1 MSESQKGALD
11 EARARIELVA
21 IEMGYGHL
29 RPAHSLAEWLGDTPI
44 LLADQPPLA
53 NEREQVKW
61 KYVRKSYEMLS
72 RAGRLPV
79 VGRYLGDLLNGI
91 TSIPS
96 LYPRRDLSARTAAV
110 RMLEEMATRGL
121 GAGLGAR
128 LQREEKA
135 LLTTFFAPAV
145 LSEHHGASGIHC
157 VVTDSD
163 VNRVWAP
170 FHPARTNIKYF
181 APSMRVRRRLKA
193 YGVPPD
199 RIIVTGYP
207 LPHGLLGGPDV
218 PVLRHNLRRRLVAL
232 DPRRRFLREG
242 REEISYFLGELP
254 DSVPAPPHLV
264 FAVGGAGAQAEMAFQ
279 FLPSLARRVR
289 RKKLRITLVAG
300 IRPEVAELFR
310 EAIRRAELTEELEAG
325 GISIL
330 LASGHHDYFEQ
341 FNALLHD
348 TDILWTKPSELSFF
362 GALGLPLL
370 FSTPVGSHERYNRRW
385 AIDGGSG
392 LKQYDP
398 RHAGDWLWE
407 MLKDGTFAG
416 AAWTGYMRM
425 PKFGLY
431 RIWEEVLGTAAFEA
445 CLREQGLTRSQ
456 HAPSTLPGAFPL
468 DASDEES
475 GLAESDV
482 A

>member
-1 MSESQKGALD
+1 MEPAAVDGLVD
-11 EARARIELVA
+11 VA
-21 IEMGYGHL
+21 ILDDDPDFTTYLEDALRDEGQYSVRAFAHPSDLFEGMEHRAPDIVMLDMKMGEFRGERVL
-29 RPAHSLAEWLGDTPI
+29 EQ
-44 LLADQPPLA
+44 LLAKQP
-53 NEREQVKW
+53 
-61 KYVRKSYEMLS
+61 
-72 RAGRLPV
+72 
-79 VGRYLGDLLNGI
+79 
-91 TSIPS
+91 
-96 LYPRRDLSARTAAV
+96 
-110 RMLEEMATRGL
+110 GL
-121 GAGLGAR
+121 
-128 LQREEKA
+128 
-135 LLTTFFAPAV
+135 
-145 LSEHHGASGIHC
+145 C
-157 VVTDSD
+157 V
-163 VNRVWAP
+163 
-170 FHPARTNIKYF
+170 
-181 APSMRVRRRLKA
+181 
-193 YGVPPD
+193 
-199 RIIVTGYP
+199 IIVTGYP

-254 DSVPAPPHLV
+254 DSVPEPPHLV
-264 FAVGGAGAQAEMAFQ
+264 FAVGGAGAQVEMAFQ
-279 FLPSLARRVR
+279 FLPSLARRIR

-330 LASGHHDYFEQ
+330 LANGHHDYFQQ

-348 TDILWTKPSELSFF
+348 ADILWTKPSELSFF

-445 CLREQGLTRSQ
+445 CLTEQGMTRTQ

-468 DASDEES
+468 DSHDLDASDEEN